1 MSRHEPTPS
10 QQAEAFRIRVLV
22 GPMQCRDDEVLEHMA
37 PLIGRGE
44 WRFDPGNGIIEMEE
58 GCRFQL
64 LENGTFRG
72 LI

>member
-22 GPMQCRDDEVLEHMA
+22 GPIQCRDDEVLEHMA
-37 PLIGRGE
+37 QLIGRGE

-58 GCRFQL
+58 GGRLHL
-64 LENGTFRG
+64 LQNGTFQG